1 MIEITAVRL
10 EGGSAHEHIAEVL
23 WEGASSSGR
32 ASIQALVDWLRA
44 GTENQAGVVNETGRA
59 PVRVVTAINA
69 PAYVRTHAD
78 GTWTDDL
85 LALPRF

>member
-10 EGGSAHEHIAEVL
+10 DGGSAHEHIAEVL
-23 WEGASSSGR
+23 WEGTSSSGR
-32 ASIQALVDWLRA
+32 ASIQALIDWLRA
-44 GTENQAGVVNETGRA
+44 GTENQAGVVNEKGRV
-59 PVRVVTAINA
+59 PIRVVRPINA
-69 PAYVRTHAD
+69 PAHVRAQAD

>member
-32 ASIQALVDWLRA
+32 VSAQALIDWLRA
-44 GTENQAGVVNETGRA
+44 GTENQAGVVNEKGRL
-59 PVRVVTAINA
+59 PIRVVTPINA
-69 PAYVRTHAD
+69 PAFLRAQAD
-78 GTWTDDL
+78 GVWTDDL
-85 LALPRF
+85 LGLPRF